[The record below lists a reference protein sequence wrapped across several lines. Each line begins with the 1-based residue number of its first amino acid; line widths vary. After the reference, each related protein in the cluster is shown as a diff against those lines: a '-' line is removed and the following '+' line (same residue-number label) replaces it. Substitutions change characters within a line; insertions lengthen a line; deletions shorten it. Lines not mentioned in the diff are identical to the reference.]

1 MSSVR
6 RQLLGWAALPI
17 LGYAGI
23 VAWLFTK
30 QRELIYLPEG
40 TRTDVPQ
47 TDFTLARGD
56 VQLHGWVLHPQGS
69 RPVIYFGGNAEGIQ
83 HRREMLDRLLPGRPV
98 YLVSY
103 RGYGASGGEPSET
116 ALLGDA
122 LALFDEVRSR
132 HPNEPIAVIGSSL
145 GSGVASY
152 VASQRP
158 VSQLV
163 LIAPFD
169 SLAAVAQVHYP
180 VLPVRW
186 ILRDRFDS
194 IDRLRG
200 YEGEVMI
207 VRASLDTIVPPA
219 NTNRLIAALGKPP
232 KVVDL
237 PQAGHNTI
245 SGDPVFEQALA
256 DFLR

>member
-1 MSSVR
+1 MR
-6 RQLLGWAALPI
+6 RQLLGWAALPV
-17 LGYAGI
+17 LGYAGL
-23 VAWLFTK
+23 VAWLFSK
-30 QRELIYLPEG
+30 QRDLIYLPEG
-40 TRTDVPQ
+40 TRIDVPQ
-47 TDFTLARGD
+47 SDFTLARGD
-56 VQLHGWVLHPQGS
+56 VQLHGWVLHPQAG
-69 RPVIYFGGNAEGIQ
+69 RPVIYFGGNAESV
-83 HRREMLDRLLPGRPV
+83 HNRREMLDRLLPDRAV

-103 RGYGASGGEPSET
+103 RGYGASGGQPTET
-116 ALLGDA
+116 MLLGDA
-122 LALFDEVRSR
+122 LALFDDVRAR
-132 HPNEPIAVIGSSL
+132 HPDEPIAVIGSSL

-152 VASQRP
+152 VASQRA

-169 SLAAVAQVHYP
+169 SLTAVAQAHYP
-180 VLPVRW
+180 MFPVRW

-207 VRASLDTIVPPA
+207 VRAALDQVVPPA
-219 NTNRLIAALGKPP
+219 NTNRLIAAFGKPP

-245 SGDPVFEQALA
+245 SGDPVFERALA

>member
-1 MSSVR
+1 MSAIR
-6 RQLLGWAALPI
+6 RQWLGWAALPV
-17 LGYAGI
+17 LGYAGV
-23 VAWLFTK
+23 VAWLFSK
-30 QRELIYLPEG
+30 QRDLIYLPEG
-40 TRTDVPQ
+40 TRIDVAQ
-47 TDFTLARGD
+47 TDFALPRGD
-56 VQLHGWVLHPQGS
+56 VQLHGWVLHPQAS

-83 HRREMLDRLLPGRPV
+83 HRRDMLDRLLPHRPV

-103 RGYGASGGEPSET
+103 RGYGASGGEPSEA
-116 ALLGDA
+116 ALFADA

-132 HPNEPIAVIGSSL
+132 HPDEPIAVIGSSL

-152 VASQRP
+152 VASQRD

-163 LIAPFD
+163 LVAPFD
-169 SLAAVAQVHYP
+169 SLAAVARVHYP
-180 VLPVRW
+180 ALPVRW
-186 ILRDRFDS
+186 IIRDRFDS

-200 YEGEVMI
+200 YEGDVMV
-207 VRASLDTIVPPA
+207 VRASLDTVVPPA

-232 KVVDL
+232 KIVDL

>member
-1 MSSVR
+1 MSFVR
-6 RQLLGWAALPI
+6 RQWLGWAALPVI
-17 LGYAGI
+17 GYAGV
-23 VAWLFTK
+23 VAWLFSK
-30 QRELIYLPEG
+30 QRDLIYLPEG
-40 TRTDVPQ
+40 TRIDVAQ
-47 TDFTLARGD
+47 TDFTLARDD
-56 VQLHGWVLHPQGS
+56 VQLHGWVLHPQAS

-83 HRREMLDRLLPGRPV
+83 HRREMLDRLLPDRPV

-103 RGYGASGGEPSET
+103 RGYGASGGVPSEA

-132 HPNEPIAVIGSSL
+132 HPNQPIAVIGSSL

-152 VASQRP
+152 VASQRD

-169 SLAAVAQVHYP
+169 SLAAVARVHYP
-180 VLPVRW
+180 ALPIRW

-200 YEGEVMI
+200 YEGDVMVI
-207 VRASLDTIVPPA
+207 RAALDTVVPPA

-237 PQAGHNTI
+237 PHAGHNTI
-245 SGDPVFEQALA
+245 SGNPEFEQALA

>member
-1 MSSVR
+1 MTLGR
-6 RQLLGWAALPI
+6 RQWLGWAALPV
-17 LGYAGI
+17 LGYAGV
-23 VAWLFTK
+23 VAWLFSK

-40 TRTDVPQ
+40 TRIDVAQ

-56 VQLHGWVLHPQGS
+56 VQLHGWVLHPHAS

-83 HRREMLDRLLPGRPV
+83 NRREMLDRLLPDRPV

-103 RGYGASGGEPSET
+103 RGYGASGGQPSEA

-132 HPNEPIAVIGSSL
+132 HPDQPIAVIGSSL
-145 GSGVASY
+145 GTGVASY

-169 SLAAVAQVHYP
+169 SLTAVAQVHYP

-186 ILRDRFDS
+186 IMRDRFDS
-194 IDRLRG
+194 IERLRG
-200 YEGEVMI
+200 YEGEVMVI
-207 VRASLDTIVPPA
+207 RAALGTIVPPA
-219 NTNRLIAALGKPP
+219 NPIRLIAALGKPP

-237 PQAGHNTI
+237 PRAGHNTI